1 MKSIL
6 SSYQKSLENLVS
18 ANKQIREIESLILK
32 LSKDKEEDTVDMTKR
47 ISMLIDEVQTIL
59 EDVDLRVNQ
68 LDVQLSGI
76 ERLISSHE

>member
-18 ANKQIREIESLILK
+18 ANKQIREIESLILR
-32 LSKDKEEDTVDMTKR
+32 LSKDKEEDAVDMTKR

-59 EDVDLRVNQ
+59 EEVDLRVNQ